1 MLNMIDFLMF
11 LGNYRGNSSAGRAL
25 PCQGKGRGFE
35 SRFPLQ
41 PTPMWV
47 RASAYAQGLR
57 GQAEVLTMATFKDL
71 D

>member
-1 MLNMIDFLMF
+1 
-11 LGNYRGNSSAGRAL
+11 
-25 PCQGKGRGFE
+25 
-35 SRFPLQ
+35 
-41 PTPMWV
+41 MWV